1 MDLTPRIKYGGRFFG
16 RLRRAEQQST
26 ILSNLVLPISTTL
39 RQIRKSPLAGALAY
53 LAEREG
59 FEPSK
64 GYKPLPDFE
73 SGTFDHSATSPVA
86 PAV

>member
-1 MDLTPRIKYGGRFFG
+1 MIRTNLPATYLATYENALKLT
-16 RLRRAEQQST
+16 QQKRGHADSGT
-26 ILSNLVLPISTTL
+26 PLVFM
-39 RQIRKSPLAGALAY
+39 
-53 LAEREG
+53 AEREG

-86 PAV
+86 PPHGPGA